1 MESFWVNLLLGWTVV
16 GWVVAMVILFR
27 RSSEPKPELASAGQG
42 QSQDLVLGDL
52 LTTGTSSRYKLE
64 DFHPGKDENV
74 LWAFRDVGYYRKVS
88 FSEYQAGSRGVSF
101 QIAKGVRYRVGGS
114 KGRSVRRSGVESQ
127 GKGTLILTGVAFLT
141 PRDLLRI
148 PLSKILAF
156 QGYRDGFSLP
166 PSVRRSQLIL
176 RF

>member
-1 MESFWVNLLLGWTVV
+1 MV

-27 RSSEPKPELASAGQG
+27 RSSEPEPELASAGQG

-114 KGRSVRRSGVESQ
+114 KGRSVRRSGVGSQ
-127 GKGTLILTGVAFLT
+127 EGTLILTTAGVTFLIPT
-141 PRDLLRI
+141 DLLRI